1 MYGCT
6 VLSASG
12 LHTWRCLVSLA
23 LNVLRTRHHTA
34 LCGDNWDDGCPDK
47 ISVTMAVP
55 PYSDESYF
63 EDPSVKKKSAPRGQM
78 RGGPTFLCDV
88 IAMLLT

>member
-47 ISVTMAVP
+47 ISVTMVATPGALWRDQECIKFGIQKCKIYVP
-55 PYSDESYF
+55 GVQDE
-63 EDPSVKKKSAPRGQM
+63 
-78 RGGPTFLCDV
+78 
-88 IAMLLT
+88 

>member
-1 MYGCT
+1 MYGRT
-6 VLSASG
+6 VLSAFG
-12 LHTWRCLVSLA
+12 LHTWRSLVSLA

-63 EDPSVKKKSAPRGQM
+63 EDPSQKSKVPLEVK
-78 RGGPTFLCDV
+78 
-88 IAMLLT
+88 